1 MSKKQRAGV
10 NEMRR
15 AADRATATLQ
25 VLANPDR
32 LLLLC
37 HLAQGE
43 CCVSDLETALEIRQ
57 PTLSQQLG
65 VLRAKGLVATHR
77 KGKYVHYRIADEAV
91 HALLDTLYSVYCRKP
106 GMRRA

>member
-1 MSKKQRAGV
+1 MSKKAERQV
-10 NEMRR
+10 NDMRR

-37 HLAQGE
+37 HLALGE
-43 CCVSDLETALEIRQ
+43 CCVSDLEAALAIRQ

-65 VLRAKGLVATHR
+65 VLRTNGLVATRR
-77 KGKYVHYRIADEAV
+77 KGKYVHYRVADAAV
-91 HALLDTLYSVYCRKP
+91 HALLDTLYRVYCKKAPTR
-106 GMRRA
+106 GA

>member
-1 MSKKQRAGV
+1 MSKGRAADV
-10 NEMRR
+10 SAMRR

-37 HLAQGE
+37 HLAQRE
-43 CCVSDLETALEIRQ
+43 ACVSELEEALAIRQ

-65 VLRAKGLVATHR
+65 VLRAKKLVATRR
-77 KGKYVHYRIADEAV
+77 KGKYVHYRVADESV
-91 HALLDTLYSVYCRKP
+91 HALLETLYRVYCAAPRK
-106 GMRRA
+106 RRS